1 MKNETPGFHFSSSS
15 PLRITHKLGI
25 LNVIPTTLGTGTE
38 KPWAVRISQLVW
50 GIQQCKRQLVCPTG
64 KPSRRRQLQSTLFQ
78 KSSDSVRKT
87 GKMCPLA
94 SFFFFLIFIILFP
107 ERRTKHFCGFTSATT
122 KIPPTLCPK
131 VEDWAAGCTQQGKR
145 EEDARH
151 QVKGLFR
158 GCHGVSHHHHWRER
172 RGKAADAD
180 MVEERWGEKIWTV
193 VLVRKRTQQ
202 GNQAGVLYG
211 APGQFRLS
219 LMGKVTIVTVLF

>member
-94 SFFFFLIFIILFP
+94 SFFFFNFYYSLSREENEAFLWLHLCYN
-107 ERRTKHFCGFTSATT
+107 KN
-122 KIPPTLCPK
+122 PPNIVWKT
-131 VEDWAAGCTQQGKR
+131 GQQDALSRVRGKR
-145 EEDARH
+145 
-151 QVKGLFR
+151 
-158 GCHGVSHHHHWRER
+158 
-172 RGKAADAD
+172 
-180 MVEERWGEKIWTV
+180 M
-193 VLVRKRTQQ
+193 Q
-202 GNQAGVLYG
+202 GT
-211 APGQFRLS
+211 R
-219 LMGKVTIVTVLF
+219 